1 MSAALPSS
9 GQATSLESH
18 RSYSP
23 LTSILH
29 AVSYAH
35 SNLSGIF
42 TFAFSWYLGLEGFTY
57 GKVLGV
63 LACFLGA
70 VCVGVSDSEQ
80 SGPAVSGE
88 HTVAGDTV
96 ALAGAVFY
104 GLYTTTL
111 KYLVRLLW

>member
-1 MSAALPSS
+1 MTALHFCLASFTAHNSPSP
-9 GQATSLESH
+9 
-18 RSYSP
+18 R
-23 LTSILH
+23 
-29 AVSYAH
+29 

-70 VCVGVSDSEQ
+70 VCVGVSDSEH
-80 SGPAVSGE
+80 SGAAVSGE

-111 KYLVRLLW
+111 KYLVTSLHEY